1 MSSSNDSISC
11 LLPVKNGEKYL
22 NQLVPSIL
30 RMLKDEDDFII
41 INDGSEDGSGRV
53 IQEFAL
59 RDPRIKL
66 INTEGVGLVKAL
78 NLGIQKSQNNW
89 IARFDVDDL
98 YSDQRL
104 AIQRKL
110 IAEDVSVIFSDYK
123 FKSSSGKSLGV
134 VYSAIS
140 PAACALAL
148 VSGQRSAHPIAL
160 INRQLLLECGGYKVD
175 DFPVEDLA
183 LWLRL
188 SRVGKI
194 VSTPNLLLDYQLS
207 IGSISASS
215 RKIQLSKKADLIRSY
230 DVWPLLVEQ
239 SLTNFAQTVILY
251 KSNPHSSD
259 RLFLHIRDL
268 MIAKKFV
275 GFDIKPIRLLASLG
289 VFTTIRMLFVGLKM
303 LSWVFIRRLYRISRK
318 KF

>member
-22 NQLVPSIL
+22 NKLIPVIL
-30 RMLKDEDDFII
+30 SMLKDGDDLII

-53 IQEFAL
+53 IEEFTL
-59 RDPRIKL
+59 FDSRIKL

-78 NLGIQKSQNNW
+78 NLGIQTSQNGW
-89 IARFDVDDL
+89 VARFDVDDL

-104 AIQRKL
+104 AVQRKL
-110 IAEDVSVIFSDYK
+110 MAEDVSVIFSDYK
-123 FKSSSGKSLGV
+123 FKSSSGRSLGV

-140 PAACALAL
+140 PTACALAL
-148 VSGQRSAHPIAL
+148 VSGQRSAHPVAL
-160 INRQLLLECGGYKVD
+160 INRRLLIECGGYKVD

-188 SRVGKI
+188 SRIGKI
-194 VSTPNLLLDYQLS
+194 VSSHNLLLDYQLS
-207 IGSISASS
+207 LGSISASS

-230 DVWPLLVEQ
+230 DLWPLLVEQ
-239 SLTNFAQTVILY
+239 SLTNFAHTVILY
-251 KSNPHSSD
+251 KSIPNSSE
-259 RLFLHIRDL
+259 RLFLHILDL
-268 MIAKKFV
+268 LTAKKFV
-275 GFDIKPIRLLASLG
+275 GFGVKPTRLLASLG
-289 VFTTIRMLFVGLKM
+289 VFTSICMFFVGLKM
-303 LSWVFIRRLYRISRK
+303 ISWVLIRRLYRIFRT

>member
-41 INDGSEDGSGRV
+41 INDGSGDGSSRV

-59 RDPRIKL
+59 RDPRIRL
-66 INTEGVGLVKAL
+66 INTVGVGLVEAL

-98 YSDQRL
+98 YSDKRL
-104 AIQRKL
+104 EVQRKL
-110 IAEDVSVIFSDYK
+110 IAEDISVIFSDYK
-123 FKSSSGKSLGV
+123 FKSSLGISLGV

-140 PAACALAL
+140 PGACALAL

-160 INRQLLLECGGYKVD
+160 INRQLLLEWGGYKVD

-239 SLTNFAQTVILY
+239 SLTNFAQTVTLY

-268 MIAKKFV
+268 LIAKKFV
-275 GFDIKPIRLLASLG
+275 GFDIKPFRLLASLG
-289 VFTTIRMLFVGLKM
+289 VFTTIRMFFVGLKM

>member
-22 NQLVPSIL
+22 NKLIPVIL
-30 RMLKDEDDFII
+30 SMLKDGDDFII

-53 IQEFAL
+53 IEEFTL
-59 RDPRIKL
+59 FDSRIKL

-78 NLGIQKSQNNW
+78 NLGIQTSQNGW

-104 AIQRKL
+104 AVQRKL
-110 IAEDVSVIFSDYK
+110 MAEDVSVIFSDYK
-123 FKSSSGKSLGV
+123 FKSSSGRSLGV

-140 PAACALAL
+140 PTACALAL
-148 VSGQRSAHPIAL
+148 VSGQRSAHPVAL
-160 INRQLLLECGGYKVD
+160 INRRLLIECGGYKVD

-188 SRVGKI
+188 SRIGKI
-194 VSTPNLLLDYQLS
+194 VSTHIVLLDYQLS
-207 IGSISASS
+207 FGSISASN
-215 RKIQLSKKADLIRSY
+215 RKIQLSKKADLIRIY
-230 DVWPLLVEQ
+230 DLWPLLVEQ
-239 SLTNFAQTVILY
+239 SLTNFAQTVMLY
-251 KSNPHSSD
+251 KSFPNSSE

-268 MIAKKFV
+268 LIAKKFV
-275 GFDIKPIRLLASLG
+275 DFEVKSTRLLARLG
-289 VFTTIRMLFVGLKM
+289 VFTSICLFFVSLKM
-303 LSWVFIRRLYRISRK
+303 ISWVLIRRLYRIFRT

>member
-30 RMLKDEDDFII
+30 SMLKDEDDFII
-41 INDGSEDGSGRV
+41 INDGSGDGSGRV
-53 IQEFAL
+53 IEEFAL
-59 RDPRIKL
+59 RDSRIKL

-78 NLGIQKSQNNW
+78 NLGIQTSQNKW

-104 AIQRKL
+104 AVQREL

-123 FKSSSGKSLGV
+123 FKSTSGLSLGV

-148 VSGQRSAHPIAL
+148 VSGQRSAHPVAL
-160 INRQLLLECGGYKVD
+160 INRRLLLKCGGYKID

-188 SRVGKI
+188 SRIGKI
-194 VSTPNLLLDYQLS
+194 VSTPNVLLDYQLS

-230 DVWPLLVEQ
+230 DDWPFLVEQ
-239 SLTNFAQTVILY
+239 LLTNFAQTVVIY
-251 KSNPHSSD
+251 KSNPNSSE

-268 MIAKKFV
+268 LIAKKFV
-275 GFDIKPIRLLASLG
+275 DFDIKLSRLLASLG
-289 VFTTIRMLFVGLKM
+289 VFTIIRLFFVGLKM
-303 LSWVFIRRLYRISRK
+303 LGWMFIRRLYRISRTR
-318 KF
+318 F

>member
-22 NQLVPSIL
+22 NKLIPVIL
-30 RMLKDEDDFII
+30 SMLKDGDDLII

-53 IQEFAL
+53 IEEFTL
-59 RDPRIKL
+59 FDSRIKL

-78 NLGIQKSQNNW
+78 NLGIQTSQNGW
-89 IARFDVDDL
+89 VARFDVDDL

-104 AIQRKL
+104 AVQRKL
-110 IAEDVSVIFSDYK
+110 MAEDVSVIFSDYK
-123 FKSSSGKSLGV
+123 FKSSSGRSLGV

-140 PAACALAL
+140 PTACALAL
-148 VSGQRSAHPIAL
+148 VSGQRSAHPVAL
-160 INRQLLLECGGYKVD
+160 INRRLLIECGGYKVD

-188 SRVGKI
+188 SRIGKI
-194 VSTPNLLLDYQLS
+194 VSSHNLLLDYQLS
-207 IGSISASS
+207 LGSISASS

-230 DVWPLLVEQ
+230 DLWPLLVEQ
-239 SLTNFAQTVILY
+239 SLTNFAHTVILY
-251 KSNPHSSD
+251 KSIPNSSE
-259 RLFLHIRDL
+259 RLFLHILDL
-268 MIAKKFV
+268 LTAKKFV
-275 GFDIKPIRLLASLG
+275 GFGVKPTRLLAILG
-289 VFTTIRMLFVGLKM
+289 VFTSICMFFVGLKM
-303 LSWVFIRRLYRISRK
+303 ISWVLIRRLYRIFRT

>member
-22 NQLVPSIL
+22 NNLIPVIL
-30 RMLKDEDDFII
+30 SMLDDGDDFII

-53 IQEFAL
+53 IEEFTVF
-59 RDPRIKL
+59 DSRIKL

-78 NLGIQKSQNNW
+78 NLGIQTSQNGW

-98 YSDQRL
+98 YSDRRL
-104 AIQRKL
+104 AVQRKL

-123 FKSSSGKSLGV
+123 FKSRSGISLGV
-134 VYSAIS
+134 VYSALS
-140 PAACALAL
+140 PTACALAL
-148 VSGQRSAHPIAL
+148 ISGQRSAHPVAL
-160 INRQLLLECGGYKVD
+160 INRRLLLECEGYKVD

-188 SRVGKI
+188 SRIGKI
-194 VSTPNLLLDYQLS
+194 VSTHNVLLDYQLS
-207 IGSISASS
+207 LGSISASS

-230 DVWPLLVEQ
+230 SFWPLLVEH
-239 SLTNFAQTVILY
+239 SLTNFAQTVTLY
-251 KSNPHSSD
+251 KSNPNSSE

-268 MIAKKFV
+268 LIARKFV
-275 GFDIKPIRLLASLG
+275 DFNVKPSRLLADLG
-289 VFTTIRMLFVGLKM
+289 VFTSISLFFVGLK
-303 LSWVFIRRLYRISRK
+303 LLNWVLIRRIYRILRT